1 MEGRIMKKLLIL
13 SSYYTELEVVKRARA
28 LGYYTIVTDNHTEA
42 AQIPAKFIADEA
54 WDISW
59 TDYDAL
65 ERKCREEGVNGV
77 LAGFSEFRVE
87 AMIHLCER
95 LGLPYSLTLEQL
107 EITRDK
113 EKFKRTCEKYGIPC
127 VPEHRYGETF
137 DFPVIVKPVDRAGS
151 AGITVAYDKEEFE
164 KSYEYALSMSPSKT
178 VIIEDFI
185 HDGVKV
191 DVYYYV
197 KNHQITLLGT
207 SDTIMC
213 KGAEGAEI
221 LQKGWP
227 FPSLYEKQYIDEVD
241 GAVRDMIVGLG
252 INNCYLTMSAFYTK
266 GHIYFFEAGFRLS
279 GEMSFNYY
287 RTFTGVD
294 YLEEMIKF
302 ALGDSDETVLPQI
315 DYSGKYSMILNFFA
329 KDGVVAAIENED
341 AVRSIPE
348 VVDFL
353 IYGQEGQ
360 TIVND
365 TKVLKKFA
373 MCTICATDKYRLA
386 EVVDKVNALFSVKD
400 AEGREMIYERV
411 SREEC
416 A

>member
-1 MEGRIMKKLLIL
+1 MKKLLIL
-13 SSYYTELEVVKRARA
+13 SSYYTEVEVVKRAKA
-28 LGYYTIVTDNHTEA
+28 LGYYTIVTDNHTDPV
-42 AQIPAKFIADEA
+42 QTPAKFIADEA

-59 TDYDAL
+59 TDYDTL
-65 ERKCREEGVNGV
+65 ERKCREVGVNGV

-87 AMIHLCER
+87 AMIRLCER
-95 LGLPYSLTLEQL
+95 LNLPCSLTLEQL

-113 EKFKRTCEKYGIPC
+113 DKFKRTCEKYAIPC
-127 VPEHRYGETF
+127 VPEHKYSESF
-137 DFPVIVKPVDRAGS
+137 EFPVIVKPVDRAGS
-151 AGITVAYDKEEFE
+151 AGITVAYNKEEFE

-197 KNHQITLLGT
+197 KNNLITLLGT

-213 KGAEGAEI
+213 KGSEGAEI

-227 FPSLYEKQYIDEVD
+227 FPSRYEGQYIDEVD
-241 GAVRDMIVGLG
+241 GCVRDMINGLG

-266 GHIYFFEAGFRLS
+266 GRIFFFEAGFRLS

-287 RTFTGVD
+287 KAFSGVD
-294 YLEEMIKF
+294 YLNEMIRF
-302 ALGDSDETVLPQI
+302 SMGDSGDSVLPQL
-315 DYSGKYSMILNFFA
+315 DYSGKFSMILNFFI
-329 KDGVVAAIENED
+329 KDGTVAAIENVA
-341 AVRSIPE
+341 AVRAIPE

-360 TIVND
+360 TVVNS

-373 MCTICATDKYRLA
+373 MCTICSEDKNRLA
-386 EVVDKVNALFSVKD
+386 EVVGKVNSLFSVKD
-400 AEGREMIYERV
+400 TEGREMVYERV
-411 SREEC
+411 TREELK
-416 A
+416 

>member
-1 MEGRIMKKLLIL
+1 MMKKLLIL
-13 SSYYTELEVVKRARA
+13 SSYYTEVEVVERAKV
-28 LGYYTIVTDNHTEA
+28 LGYYTIVTDNHTDPI
-42 AQIPAKFIADEA
+42 QTPAKFIADEA
-54 WDISW
+54 WNISW

-65 ERKCREEGVNGV
+65 EQKCRECGVNGI

-87 AMIHLCER
+87 SMIQLCER
-95 LGLPYSLTLEQL
+95 LGLPCSLTLEQL

-113 EKFKRTCEKYGIPC
+113 NKFKRTCEKYAIPC
-127 VPEHRYGETF
+127 VPEHRYGEIF
-137 DFPVIVKPVDRAGS
+137 DFPIIVKPVDRAGS
-151 AGITVAYDKEEFE
+151 AGITVAYDKDEFE

-197 KNHQITLLGT
+197 KNHVITLLGT

-213 KGAEGAEI
+213 KGSEGAEI

-227 FPSLYEKQYIDEVD
+227 FPSKHEKQYLDEVD
-241 GAVRDMIVGLG
+241 GAVRDMINGLG
-252 INNCYLTMSAFYTK
+252 IDNCYLTMSAFYTK

-287 RTFTGVD
+287 KTFAGVN
-294 YLEEMIKF
+294 YLDEMIKF
-302 ALGDSDETVLPQI
+302 SLGDSDETVLPQI

-329 KDGVVAAIENED
+329 KDGTVAEITGVDAIY
-341 AVRSIPE
+341 VMPE

-353 IYGQEGQ
+353 IYGKEGQ
-360 TIVND
+360 TVANS

-373 MCTICATDKYRLA
+373 MCTICTTDKNRLA
-386 EVVDKVNALFSVKD
+386 DVVDRVNALFSVKD
-400 AEGREMIYERV
+400 TEGREMIYERV
-411 SREEC
+411 KQEEWL
-416 A
+416 